1 MPQKEST
8 TVPTHLIF
16 ESVAR
21 RIDAGT
27 YLPRLPRTI
36 EVPAVSGRPMREY
49 ILEIAVCAISGGL
62 IGYLLGG
69 GAQ

>member
-1 MPQKEST
+1 MQ
-8 TVPTHLIF
+8 THLVF

-27 YLPRLPRTI
+27 YLPKLPRTI
-36 EVPAVSGRPMREY
+36 EVPAVNNRPMRAY
-49 ILEIAVCAISGGL
+49 LIEIAFCAISGAL

-69 GAQ
+69 GL